1 MDDEDLIR
9 QTIAEYSHRCD
20 DGHFDELAQLFT
32 EDAQLLLTGTVVAE
46 GRKAICGYLST
57 VQADG
62 RRGMH
67 VTSNTLVDIDGDSA
81 DAVTDYL
88 FVRQTPTGPGIV
100 AAGRYHDRLV
110 RGPDRWRL
118 TVRAISMLGPVD
130 RGGDG

>member
-9 QTIAEYSHRCD
+9 RTIAEYSHRCD
-20 DGHFDELAQLFT
+20 DGRFDELCDLFT
-32 EDAQLLLTGTVVAE
+32 EDARLLGPGTVSE
-46 GRKAICGYLST
+46 GREAIFGYLST
-57 VQADG
+57 VQAEG

-67 VTSNTLVDIDGDSA
+67 VTTNTLVDVHGGSA

-100 AAGRYHDRLV
+100 AAGRYHDRLL
-110 RGPDRWRL
+110 RGPDRWRF
-118 TVRAISMLGPVD
+118 TERSISMLGPAD